1 MKLGK
6 LFLIGATALIG
17 FSGTAQDEDQQRECD
32 RRRLFATTA
41 IQNAQT
47 PGVDDASKT
56 KFFQEAAQNYL
67 EAEVLCKGLDKDN
80 WGRLIQVLQFAID
93 GEKDEARKFA
103 YIDTLNSAYDRM
115 EAAGF
120 NNTAND
126 LTRGYMLL
134 QAKKPNREKADSL
147 FQAAIK
153 AAGAATDEWYISY
166 AYYNAITIYPTL
178 TGDKKT
184 VMKKRLINDYF
195 WFSKLVTEGNMSV
208 RTQETLTAYLNT
220 VVQSCDD
227 LTPEIAGFIA
237 NLPADK
243 EAAKSAVGN
252 MMSLMDSKNCQDKK
266 EYMNLVKKMIELDP
280 TSMEALEAQAKIY
293 ESEKNWG
300 AAIDVYEKIKSLAT
314 DDDRKQKAQLSIAI
328 AQFNRGSYKAAHSAG
343 MAVGGKYR
351 NDGIKIAAKSVAA
364 TAMSCGESTFER
376 KCNYIYAEQLMNQA
390 GSSAYKSN
398 GPTSGEIF
406 ENGSPKTQYLSCWGV
421 TVNL

>member
-47 PGVDDASKT
+47 PGVDDVSKT

-80 WGRLIQVLQFAID
+80 WGRLIQVLDLSID
-93 GEKDEARKFA
+93 GEKDETRKFA
-103 YIDTLNSAYDRM
+103 YIDTLIAAYERM

-120 NNTAND
+120 YDSAND
-126 LTRGYMLL
+126 LTRGYLLL
-134 QAKKPNREKADSL
+134 QAKKPNREKADSF
-147 FQAAIK
+147 FQSGIK
-153 AAGAATDEWYISY
+153 ATGAATDEWYISY
-166 AYYNAITIYPTL
+166 AYYNAITLYPTL

-184 VMKKRLINDYF
+184 AMKKRLINDYF
-195 WFSKLVTEGNMSV
+195 WLSKLVTEGNMSV
-208 RTQETLTAYLNT
+208 RTQETLTSYLNT

-237 NLPADK
+237 NVPTEMA
-243 EAAKSAVGN
+243 AAKSAVTN
-252 MMSLMDSKNCQDKK
+252 MMSLMESKGCTDKK
-266 EYMNLVKKMIELDP
+266 EYMDLVLKMIDIDP
-280 TSMEALEAQAKIY
+280 TSEEALEAQAKIF
-293 ESEKNWG
+293 ESQKKWG
-300 AAIDVYEKIKSLAT
+300 DAIEVYEKIKSIT
-314 DDDRKQKAQLSIAI
+314 KDDDKKLRMQLSIAI

-343 MAVGGKYR
+343 MACSGKYR
-351 NDGIKIAAKSVAA
+351 NDGIKIAARSVAA

-376 KCNYIYAEQLMNQA
+376 KCNYIYAEQLMQQA

-398 GPTSGEIF
+398 GPTSSEIF
-406 ENGSPKTQYLSCWGV
+406 ENGSPSTQNLSCWGV